1 MPRKAKTNHDD
12 LLGLVRAGDKLAVE
26 RFIRLHAPWM
36 LAVARRLLKDEGLAE
51 DCVQES
57 LLSALRSLDR
67 FEQRSEVKT
76 WLHRIV
82 VNYCLMKMRSAVRAQ
97 EQPID
102 QLLPQFDANGGRIQA
117 PWSEPVA
124 PDEAL
129 EQHQMCATVRAKIA
143 ELPDSYRIVLLLRDI
158 EELSTEEVAGLL
170 GLSGA
175 AVKVRLHRARSAL
188 KKLIEPILRREGA
201 DG

>member
-1 MPRKAKTNHDD
+1 MELRRDLAERARLAEMPARSGID
-12 LLGLVRAGDKLAVE
+12 RAELS
-26 RFIRLHAPWM
+26 
-36 LAVARRLLKDEGLAE
+36 RRLARPARGICRAIRPPFR
-51 DCVQES
+51 
-57 LLSALRSLDR
+57 A
-67 FEQRSEVKT
+67 QRSEVKT

-82 VNYCLMKMRSAVRAQ
+82 VNSCLMKIRSAVRAQ

-102 QLLPQFDANGGRIQA
+102 QLLPQFDANGGRIEA

-129 EQHQMCATVRAKIA
+129 EQHQMCAIVRAKIA

-188 KKLIEPILRREGA
+188 KKLIEPILRRGGA